1 DQGRAAIAMADSLGD
16 PIARAAGGHALAYLH
31 IQREEW
37 QRASELF
44 EQIDGLLADSDN
56 KFARLFCGAHAA
68 EALWG
73 LGRFDAA
80 WRGAA
85 AALALARAAGS
96 APYEG
101 LAQRVR
107 GQALTSLER
116 WDEAAAALDSATATL
131 EALGA
136 RIELGRAIYHRA
148 VLDSL
153 NGNAR

>member
-1 DQGRAAIAMADSLGD
+1 
-16 PIARAAGGHALAYLH
+16 
-31 IQREEW
+31 
-37 QRASELF
+37 LF
-44 EQIDGLLADSDN
+44 QQIDGLLADSDN

-73 LGRFDAA
+73 LGRFEAA
-80 WRGAA
+80 LRGADA
-85 AALALARAAGS
+85 ILTLARAAGS
-96 APYEG
+96 TPYEG

-107 GQALTSLER
+107 GQALASLER
-116 WDEAAAALDSATATL
+116 WDEAGAALDAAAATL

-153 NGNAR
+153 NGDAQATREKAQRALTIFAGSGAHRDYARAERLVEKPQP